1 MRLRV
6 VVAFLILTTFFQAF
20 QHADVRPDI
29 SPGVE
34 ERLDSCM
41 SLTFFQLNIWE
52 GLGNIDNGQDV
63 LNDQLLSLM
72 PDVASF
78 CEFPS
83 KGDETVKGASAEY
96 ILKQA
101 IDYLFE
107 KTGVRYYKTSMT
119 GSGTRGIL
127 TRFPIVEDA
136 SPVASSNG
144 SGPQPW
150 FYRTVI
156 NFHGQEVAVYSSH
169 SVHYYYACYLSRG
182 YGDGSEP
189 YGWDK
194 LKDGPVTDL
203 EAVVA
208 RDVTGNRIQMAID
221 LTEDV
226 EEQAA
231 KGRVCIYAGDLNQ
244 PSHLDWTEETKNI
257 RGHGG
262 LVVPWSVSFYLSAN
276 GFHDAYRVVYPD
288 PVKNPGFTWPV
299 LNKDAKKVTS
309 WAPEAD
315 ERDRI
320 DFVYYYDS
328 ERIAVRKAQLVGP
341 DMTIEH
347 GDPVHD
353 PLSKDELIHPANN
366 IWCSDHRG
374 LLITFGISIGD

>member
-262 LVVPWSVSFYLSAN
+262 LVVPWSVSSYLSAN

-299 LNKDAKKVTS
+299 LNIDAKKVTS

>member
-6 VVAFLILTTFFQAF
+6 VVAFLILTAFFQAF

-34 ERLDSCM
+34 ERLDSCRP
-41 SLTFFQLNIWE
+41 LTFFQLNIWE

-169 SVHYYYACYLSRG
+169 SVDYYYACYLSRG

-262 LVVPWSVSFYLSAN
+262 LVVPWSVSSYLSAN

>member
-1 MRLRV
+1 
-6 VVAFLILTTFFQAF
+6 
-20 QHADVRPDI
+20 
-29 SPGVE
+29 
-34 ERLDSCM
+34 M

-262 LVVPWSVSFYLSAN
+262 LVVPWSVSSYLSAN

>member
-156 NFHGQEVAVYSSH
+156 NVHGQEVAVYSSH

-262 LVVPWSVSFYLSAN
+262 LVVPWSVSSYLSAN

>member
-83 KGDETVKGASAEY
+83 KGDEKVKGASAEY

-262 LVVPWSVSFYLSAN
+262 LVVPWSVSSYLSAN

>member
-1 MRLRV
+1 MRLRI

-262 LVVPWSVSFYLSAN
+262 LVVPWSVSSYLSAN

>member
-262 LVVPWSVSFYLSAN
+262 LVVPWSVSSCLSAN

>member
-244 PSHLDWTEETKNI
+244 PSHLDWTEETKDI

-262 LVVPWSVSFYLSAN
+262 LVVPWSVSSYLSAN

>member
-262 LVVPWSVSFYLSAN
+262 LVVPWSVSSYLSAN

-366 IWCSDHRG
+366 IWCSDHRA